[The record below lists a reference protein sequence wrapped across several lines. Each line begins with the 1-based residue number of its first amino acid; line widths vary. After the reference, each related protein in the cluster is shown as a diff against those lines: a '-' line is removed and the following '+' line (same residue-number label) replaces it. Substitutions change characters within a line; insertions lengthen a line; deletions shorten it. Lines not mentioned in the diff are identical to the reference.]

1 MVEVVW
7 SEPAL
12 ADLDAVADYIAL
24 ENPQAAKNLVA
35 RVFQHADQLE
45 HHPESGRKVRE
56 LRGSGYR
63 EVIEPPCRV
72 IYRYNKSAAKRSF
85 SMSSA
90 ASGSFVGVSCS
101 PRFKVKPDR

>member
-12 ADLDAVADYIAL
+12 ADLDAIADYIAL

-35 RVFQHADQLE
+35 RVFQHADQLD
-45 HHPESGRKVRE
+45 HHPEGGRKVRE

-72 IYRYNKSAAKRSF
+72 IYRYNKSAGKAFVLHVVRSERKLRR
-85 SMSSA
+85 SQLL
-90 ASGSFVGVSCS
+90 S
-101 PRFKVKPDR
+101 PLEGET